1 MKVLEMMPI
10 GAAVFALSLGLS
22 SVAPSPA
29 RADDDWGK
37 GDKNL
42 IRIVQEDQDN
52 DRDSDRV
59 SSSSGYLGVQVQRL
73 SASLRR
79 AKGIPEATEGSLV
92 SNVEDQSPADDGG
105 IKRGDVILEVNRQST
120 PSPNDLVRVV
130 RDLEPGRRVPVQIW
144 RDGVTR
150 TVTLTVGTRPA
161 GADAPPRAPE
171 PPDARGDAPDPR
183 DVPDVRSVPDVRG
196 MPDMRGM
203 PDGSR
208 MQILRRNRDDLQR
221 QLQDIHEM
229 LSRLRDVDLAR
240 LEREIQQLRS
250 ELQRGGALERR
261 NRDNEERDR
270 GDRQRDQNERDN
282 KDREQDHSNDGD

>member
-42 IRIVQEDQDN
+42 IRIAQEDQDN

-105 IKRGDVILEVNRQST
+105 ISA
-120 PSPNDLVRVV
+120 
-130 RDLEPGRRVPVQIW
+130 
-144 RDGVTR
+144 VT
-150 TVTLTVGTRPA
+150 
-161 GADAPPRAPE
+161 
-171 PPDARGDAPDPR
+171 
-183 DVPDVRSVPDVRG
+183 
-196 MPDMRGM
+196 
-203 PDGSR
+203 
-208 MQILRRNRDDLQR
+208 
-221 QLQDIHEM
+221 
-229 LSRLRDVDLAR
+229 
-240 LEREIQQLRS
+240 
-250 ELQRGGALERR
+250 
-261 NRDNEERDR
+261 
-270 GDRQRDQNERDN
+270 
-282 KDREQDHSNDGD
+282 

>member
-1 MKVLEMMPI
+1 MKVLRMMPI
-10 GAAVFALSLGLS
+10 GAALFALGLGLS

-79 AKGIPEATEGSLV
+79 AKGIPESTDGTLV

-120 PSPNDLVRVV
+120 PNPNDLVRIV
-130 RDLEPGRRVPVQIW
+130 RDLDPGRRVQVQIW

-150 TVTLTVGTRPA
+150 TVTLKVGTRPA
-161 GADAPPRAPE
+161 GVDVPPPIPNVE
-171 PPDARGDAPDPR
+171 PPETRGDAPA
-183 DVPDVRSVPDVRG
+183 VRS
-196 MPDMRGM
+196 MPDIRVMPEGRRM
-203 PDGSR
+203 PDDAR
-208 MQILRRNRDDLQR
+208 MENLRRNRDELQR
-221 QLQDIHEM
+221 QLRDIHEN
-229 LSRLRDVDLAR
+229 LAR
-240 LEREIQQLRS
+240 LEREIRELRS

-261 NRDNEERDR
+261 DRDQDKRDR
-270 GDRQRDQNERDN
+270 GDRDRDDSDKTRDQDRGNDN
-282 KDREQDHSNDGD
+282 DY

>member
-10 GAAVFALSLGLS
+10 GAALFALGLGLS
-22 SVAPSPA
+22 SLAPSPA

-42 IRIVQEDQDN
+42 IRIAQEDQDN

-79 AKGIPEATEGSLV
+79 AKAIPESAEGALV

-105 IKRGDVILEVNRQST
+105 IKRGDVILGVNRQST
-120 PSPNDLVRVV
+120 PSPNDLVRIV

-161 GADAPPRAPE
+161 GADVPRMPNVE
-171 PPDARGDAPDPR
+171 PPDARGDAPD
-183 DVPDVRSVPDVRG
+183 VPDVRG
-196 MPDMRGM
+196 VPDMRGM
-203 PDGSR
+203 PEGRGMPDDTR
-208 MQILRRNRDDLQR
+208 MQILHRNRDDLQR
-221 QLQDIHEM
+221 QLRDIHA
-229 LSRLRDVDLAR
+229 DLAR
-240 LEREIQQLRS
+240 LEREIRELRS
-250 ELQRGGALERR
+250 DLQLQRGGALEH
-261 NRDNEERDR
+261 RDRDSRDRDR
-270 GDRQRDQNERDN
+270 GDRERDRN
-282 KDREQDHSNDGD
+282 DRDKAGDQEQGNDSGD

>member
-10 GAAVFALSLGLS
+10 GAAVLALSLGLS

-261 NRDNEERDR
+261 NRDN
-270 GDRQRDQNERDN
+270 

>member
-1 MKVLEMMPI
+1 MKVLRMMPI
-10 GAAVFALSLGLS
+10 GAALCALGLGLS

-52 DRDSDRV
+52 DRDTDRV

-79 AKGIPEATEGSLV
+79 AKGIPESTEGTLV

-120 PSPNDLVRVV
+120 PNPNDLVRIV
-130 RDLEPGRRVPVQIW
+130 RDLDPGRRVQVQIW

-150 TVTLTVGTRPA
+150 TLTLTVGTRPP
-161 GADAPPRAPE
+161 GADVPPRIPNME
-171 PPDARGDAPDPR
+171 PPEVRGD
-183 DVPDVRSVPDVRG
+183 V
-196 MPDMRGM
+196 PDMRGM
-203 PDGSR
+203 PEGRRMPDDTR
-208 MQILRRNRDDLQR
+208 MQILRRNRDELQR
-221 QLQDIHEM
+221 QLQVIHEN
-229 LSRLRDVDLAR
+229 LAR
-240 LEREIQQLRS
+240 LEREIRELRA
-250 ELQRGGALERR
+250 ELQLQRGGALERR
-261 NRDNEERDR
+261 DRDNDERDR
-270 GDRQRDQNERDN
+270 GDRDRDDRDKTRDQDRGNDN
-282 KDREQDHSNDGD
+282 DY